1 MGAQAPPEPASS
13 WLPLPCAFLASVLSG
28 FPYVFEFFFHEN
40 KLWFSAVVHIVT
52 QSKLLL

>member
-13 WLPLPCAFLASVLSG
+13 WLPLPFAFLASVLSG